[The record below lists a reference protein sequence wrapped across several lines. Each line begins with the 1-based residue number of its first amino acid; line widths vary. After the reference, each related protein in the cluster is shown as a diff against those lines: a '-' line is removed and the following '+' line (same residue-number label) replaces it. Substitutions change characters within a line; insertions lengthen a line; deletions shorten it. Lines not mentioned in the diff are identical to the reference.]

1 MFGFISFI
9 PVILRII
16 VMIYDLISQLRAA
29 GVPVD
34 TVVAEVV
41 AARKAN
47 DLAKLKII
55 LESLKTQVGE
65 E

>member
-16 VMIYDLISQLRAA
+16 VMIYDLITQLRNA

-34 TVVAEVV
+34 EVVAEVV

-47 DLAKLKII
+47 DLAKLKMI

-65 E
+65 